1 MSDSIYGAR
10 IAIYNKPL
18 CEVLDRYKEQ
28 GTFEK
33 SKAGSYRHQV
43 VIADTDEEKHVS
55 LSYYF
60 RDGSGA
66 FSVTEVPKHLR
77 DVTACL
83 LICLYR
89 EFDIPKAMFLS
100 LKDELMGRLSE
111 LELQYDYVNW
121 EASYAPVGGDYDPA
135 SGLLRRVRTFT
146 YNRFSDVS
154 DYTEELRCS
163 GFLDDKYYG
172 TRGPGAYDDYDWDAL
187 VRDDPLPEVPA
198 SPDDPLLFE

>member
-66 FSVTEVPKHLR
+66 FSVTEVPQTPPGR
-77 DVTACL
+77 DGVSA
-83 LICLYR
+83 
-89 EFDIPKAMFLS
+89 DLS
-100 LKDELMGRLSE
+100 VPGVRYPEG
-111 LELQYDYVNW
+111 
-121 EASYAPVGGDYDPA
+121 PVPVAEG
-135 SGLLRRVRTFT
+135 
-146 YNRFSDVS
+146 
-154 DYTEELRCS
+154 
-163 GFLDDKYYG
+163 
-172 TRGPGAYDDYDWDAL
+172 
-187 VRDDPLPEVPA
+187 
-198 SPDDPLLFE
+198 